1 MSQLP
6 PEPGSARTWVQ
17 RAAGL
22 VDGNG
27 GVSSDVAVRVEG
39 EKIVAIGP
47 RDDPALAE
55 DATVVDL
62 GDGTLVP
69 GMIDAHMHF
78 FGVPSDVS
86 NTMRFESLSYRALR
100 AAGEARR
107 MLEAGITSARCL
119 GSAVGPDVRRVLREG
134 MISGPRLE
142 VSGDFICSTAGTWDH
157 FNVPLA
163 WIAQQ
168 GIIADGPDE
177 CRKMVRTR
185 IRQGATVIKIGV
197 SKGALGDR
205 FRPWGEDP
213 YNESPGF
220 TLAEIRAVTDEAHLN
235 GLQVSA
241 HCIGDRQVQL
251 ALDGDVDIIE
261 HGFGIT
267 DATRERIAQA
277 GNWVVTTLSHP
288 YLHHAAADEF
298 GYPAWKKEAFA
309 RHVDAISADFAK
321 GLAAGVKYALGSD
334 NIGWPTHPQGAMAL
348 EFELATRWGM
358 SAGEAIIAGTR
369 SGAQVMRTDH
379 LVGTIEPGKLAD
391 IIAVPGDPLEDITL
405 LQAPSLVMQGG
416 EFIVSPPG
424 LRAPDGA
431 DAARA

>member
-6 PEPGSARTWVQ
+6 PAPGAAQTWLLTAD
-17 RAAGL
+17 RL
-22 VDGNG
+22 LDGNG
-27 GVSSDVAVRVEG
+27 GVLAEAAVRIDG
-39 EKIVAIGP
+39 EKIVAVGQ
-47 RDDPALAE
+47 RGDAELARG
-55 DATVVDL
+55 ASIVDL
-62 GDGTLVP
+62 GAATLMP

-78 FGVPSDVS
+78 FGVPSDIS
-86 NTMRFESLSYRALR
+86 NTMRFETLSYRALR
-100 AAGEARR
+100 AAGEAKR
-107 MLEAGITSARCL
+107 MLDVGITSARCL
-119 GSAVGPDVRRVLREG
+119 GSAVGPDLRRVMKEG
-134 MISGPRLE
+134 LISGPRLE

-197 SKGALGDR
+197 SKGAVGDR

-220 TLAEIRAVTDEAHLN
+220 TLAEIQAVTDEAHLN

-241 HCIGDRQVQL
+241 HCIGDPQVQL
-251 ALDGDVDIIE
+251 ALDGGVDIIE

-267 DATRERIAQA
+267 DATRERIAEVGA
-277 GNWVVTTLSHP
+277 WVVTTLSHP
-288 YLHHAAADEF
+288 YLHHAAADDF

-309 RHVDAISADFAK
+309 RHVEAISTDFAK
-321 GLAAGVKYALGSD
+321 GLEVGIRYALGSD
-334 NIGWPTHPQGAMAL
+334 NIGWPTHPQGALAL
-348 EFELATRWGM
+348 EFELAQRWGM
-358 SAGEAIIAGTR
+358 SAGDAIVAGTR

-379 LVGTIEPGKLAD
+379 LVGTVEPGKLAD
-391 IIAVPGDPLEDITL
+391 IIAVTGDPLQDITVL
-405 LQAPSLVMQGG
+405 RAPRLVMQGG
-416 EFIVSPPG
+416 EIVVG
-424 LRAPDGA
+424 GTGDAEHGRAA
-431 DAARA
+431 

>member
-6 PEPGSARTWVQ
+6 PEPGAARTWVL
-17 RAAGL
+17 RAAR
-22 VDGNG
+22 VIDGNG
-27 GVSSDVAVRVEG
+27 DVVSNGAVRVEG
-39 EKIVAIGP
+39 EQIVAVGS
-47 RDDPALAE
+47 RDDVALAHG
-55 DATVVDL
+55 ATVIDV
-62 GDGTLVP
+62 GDASLMP

-100 AAGEARR
+100 AAGEAKR
-107 MLEAGITSARCL
+107 MLDAGITSARCL

-134 MISGPRLE
+134 MIAGPRLE

-220 TLAEIRAVTDEAHLN
+220 TLAEIRAVTDEAHAN
-235 GLQVSA
+235 GLEVSA

-251 ALDGDVDIIE
+251 ALDGDVDIVE

-267 DATRERIAQA
+267 EATRERIAGA
-277 GNWVVTTLSHP
+277 GKWVVTTLSHP
-288 YLHHAAADEF
+288 YLHHAAADDF

-309 RHVDAISADFAK
+309 RHVDAISSDFAK
-321 GLAAGVKYALGSD
+321 GVAAGVRYALGSD

-348 EFELATRWGM
+348 EFELAARWGM
-358 SAGEAIIAGTR
+358 TPAEAIVAGTR
-369 SGAQVMRTDH
+369 SGAQLMRTDH
-379 LVGTIEPGKLAD
+379 LVGTIEAGKLAD
-391 IIAVPGDPLEDITL
+391 IIAVPGDPLADITVL
-405 LQAPSLVMQGG
+405 RAPSLVMQGG
-416 EFIVSPPG
+416 ELVVPPAGFRSPD
-424 LRAPDGA
+424 AA
-431 DAARA
+431 DAASA